1 MLVSTET
8 SLPESTRP
16 STDGALDELAT
27 CPSCHHADATMTTA
41 AISGGA
47 DWRCTRCGQQWDR
60 VRLATVAAY
69 ARWLSTRSA
78 SPTP

>member
-1 MLVSTET
+1 MLVTTGTDPLT
-8 SLPESTRP
+8 SARP

-27 CPSCHHADATMTTA
+27 CPSCHHADAMMTTA
-41 AISGGA
+41 AISAGA
-47 DWRCTRCGQQWDR
+47 DWRCTRCGQRWDR

-69 ARWLSTRSA
+69 ARWLSTRPA